1 METNGNGKINS
12 EGIQGAHPEFGVRPL
27 NFSYFLGFGLAAFFF
42 FAAVGFFFAF
52 FLGAG
57 FFGAFALGLVFAFAF
72 FLGRGLALGLAGRVG
87 SPTAGLG
94 SVSAG
99 DSISGSE
106 VSSCPVPALS
116 GDSS

>member
-1 METNGNGKINS
+1 MGRLIPREFRGRTPNS
-12 EGIQGAHPEFGVRPL
+12 ECAPSI
-27 NFSYFLGFGLAAFFF
+27 FSYFLGFGLAAFFF
-42 FAAVGFFFAF
+42 LAAVAFFFAF

-87 SPTAGLG
+87 SPKAGLG